1 MSYVALYRTYRPKT
15 FSEVYGQ
22 KVIVKTL
29 QNALKN
35 GKFAHAYLFSGPRGT
50 GKTSIAKIVAKTLN
64 CREAPTDEPCGKC
77 DICLGIEKGD
87 VSDIIEIDAASNN
100 GVDEIRDLRDKVKYA
115 PAVGKYKVYIIDE
128 VHMLTTPA
136 FNALLKTLEEPPK
149 YVVFILA
156 TTEVHKVPATIL
168 SRCQR
173 FDFKNIDNKDIEENL
188 INIAKKENLNIT
200 DDAIKAIAQTSEGGM
215 RDALSLLDQ
224 VLSFSDGNI
233 TDEDV
238 YLVSGGL
245 SRRFIK
251 DLLLLI
257 YNKEPQKTLNYLNE
271 ILKDGKDIGRMT
283 SDLILALR
291 DLLLDKYL
299 DTPTYPD
306 LLIIKESLIY
316 AYLDILSE
324 LQQELK
330 YTTAKR
336 AHLELAIIKM
346 INHEKIIEANLKD
359 KVESLNLKVDEIEE
373 KLINYKPTVVTNVV
387 TSVKQKPLVTIKE
400 VEDILNNGNQT
411 IRRKLEGLWN
421 NFERD
426 ALPTSK
432 GIARLLS
439 SGTLV
444 AVGNNKMLIVLED
457 RLSAISLLKKS
468 NKTKVINIIQK
479 YENSINDYTVILK
492 PSWLQ
497 IKDDY
502 ASQYHNKIKKPK
514 LKELDLMLYEEIKE
528 NNIEKNE
535 SDIVSFAKEYFGEIK
550 VKVEE

>member
-115 PAVGKYKVYIIDE
+115 PSVGKYKVYIIDE

-468 NKTKVINIIQK
+468 NKTKVINLIGK
-479 YENSINDYTVILK
+479 YENTINDYTVILK

-528 NNIEKNE
+528 SNIEKNE